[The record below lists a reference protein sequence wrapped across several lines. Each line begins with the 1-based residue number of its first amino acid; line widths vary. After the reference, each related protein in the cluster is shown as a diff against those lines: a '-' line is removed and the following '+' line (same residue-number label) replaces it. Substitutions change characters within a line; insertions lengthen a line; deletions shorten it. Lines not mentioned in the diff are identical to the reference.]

1 MNTVLEDGGIGINVA
16 WRCSSSLPSL
26 YGTTRRAGAVFQ
38 PRLQDIDCNCPGQ
51 ELVHSSL
58 VFEGS
63 ICLVLYFG
71 LAGDPFPFT
80 VPGSRRHDVIK
91 ENNICKQNVG
101 RASRIS
107 VILAYKEVRSG
118 CNA

>member
-38 PRLQDIDCNCPGQ
+38 PRLQDIDCNCPDQ

-80 VPGSRRHDVIK
+80 VPGVLFHGGMMLLKKITS
-91 ENNICKQNVG
+91 
-101 RASRIS
+101 AS
-107 VILAYKEVRSG
+107 KM
-118 CNA
+118 